1 MRLYKAL
8 PSKSLCQ
15 TIRSSFLDCA
25 FHMLQRDTKH
35 SCFFRAHQQNSV
47 HLTGVHL
54 SGTPYF
60 SVILNYLCLLAAKS
74 QTVYPQINIL
84 DLSRQNTKRDS
95 LKFNLHLLTS
105 KYVNYC
111 TISDALLNS
120 ISMCILWLL
129 FSR

>member
-1 MRLYKAL
+1 MEATVIMRLYKAL

-35 SCFFRAHQQNSV
+35 SCFFRAHQQNSNPV
-47 HLTGVHL
+47 RYTLL
-54 SGTPYF
+54 F
-60 SVILNYLCLLAAKS
+60 SYSQLFMSPGSQN

-84 DLSRQNTKRDS
+84 DLFRQNTKKDS